1 MLLDYRDYVRIALL
15 CFQNVSRVTLIK
27 AAGAFNAKKVTLFLQ
42 LGHVKVAQ
50 FCFRIAVYAVF

>member
-1 MLLDYRDYVRIALL
+1 MSLDYGDNVGIALL

-27 AAGAFNAKKVTLFLQ
+27 AAGAFNAKMVTVFLQ

-50 FCFRIAVYAVF
+50 FCFAVYAVF